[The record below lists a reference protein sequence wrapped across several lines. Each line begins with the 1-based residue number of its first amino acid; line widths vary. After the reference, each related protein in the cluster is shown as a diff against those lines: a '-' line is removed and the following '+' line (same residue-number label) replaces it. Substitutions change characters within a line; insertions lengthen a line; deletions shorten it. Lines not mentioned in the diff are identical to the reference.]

1 MLKQKTNQQWESHTF
16 NEGGSEGNEVF
27 YSATL
32 LKASIREH
40 SLVVIKTEYV
50 IMKADL
56 KLSLEQPNYCQIMTQ
71 NAETDREM
79 YPDSNAMDNQITS
92 LCGKTATTSMVSHG

>member
-1 MLKQKTNQQWESHTF
+1 VLKQKTNQQWESHTF
-16 NEGGSEGNEVF
+16 KAGGSGGNEVF
-27 YSATL
+27 YSATS

-56 KLSLEQPNYCQIMTQ
+56 KLSLEQPNYCQIVTQ
-71 NAETDREM
+71 NAETDHEI
-79 YPDSNAMDNQITS
+79 YLDSNATGNQITS
-92 LCGKTATTSMVSHG
+92 LCGKPATAAMASHG